1 MLTLSSFNQRGSLEM
16 IAGFQPF
23 NHTKS
28 SAIVFAKTT
37 SEHFLLTNPGNKIEQ
52 FIGIG
57 WFF

>member
-1 MLTLSSFNQRGSLEM
+1 MLTLSSFNQHGSLEKT
-16 IAGFQPF
+16 AGLQPF

-37 SEHFLLTNPGNKIEQ
+37 SELFLLADPGNKIEQ